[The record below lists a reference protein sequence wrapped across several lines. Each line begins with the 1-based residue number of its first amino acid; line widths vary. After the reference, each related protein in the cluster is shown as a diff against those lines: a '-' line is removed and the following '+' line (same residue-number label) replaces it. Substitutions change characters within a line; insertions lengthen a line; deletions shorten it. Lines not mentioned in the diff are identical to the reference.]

1 MNSAHL
7 QRVRSLGLA
16 ASAGVGWLV
25 VWLAFFQKS
34 VFSDSLP
41 LFRDGANLY
50 YPLWLFMREQ
60 FYAGVWPWWNPY
72 LVLGTPLAAEGVAGA
87 FYPGILVFLVPLP
100 YRWCYLLFLLAHMAL
115 AGWGAFRLGR
125 RLGVS
130 PPAACWAAFAYP
142 FSGYLL
148 FQIYNPI
155 YLISGAWLPFALA
168 GLFELLFVW
177 QSYVPDAPGSA
188 SPWSRLLWF
197 ASTTARELRRS
208 VRPLIESAV
217 ALAMMCLGGDPQT
230 AYHWGIV
237 ALVTWLVRIATEL
250 GKIRER
256 GREGTPVG
264 VACIFSAGVKLMLV
278 FVLAF
283 LLAAVQ
289 LVPTALYARQ
299 SDRAL
304 LAGWTYQKA
313 VPATNPGGHSNVESE
328 SQDSPW
334 WRKVAEQEKR
344 HYDRVIY
351 DFSTPAYRWMEYFW
365 PNFGGRSFPYHT
377 RWMAVVVEEGRWWVP
392 TLYQGI
398 MTAFLAILAVKMFFQ
413 SKAANRLRSH
423 RATGNQL
430 PPSSFTCSTP
440 DELPSVTDSPR
451 AIGRVWLTWMGG
463 LSAVAA
469 LGWYGPAGVLTEVVR
484 MSTGCDLSQ
493 AGLLPP
499 AGGLY
504 WLFVHCLPRYALFRY
519 PSKWLVFSALALA
532 ILAALGLDEI
542 QRDRGLAKRLV
553 RHLLVAGGI
562 VTLAG
567 VVLVAAF
574 HQGQWWSGAAD
585 DVLFGPFQRELAASE
600 TVATAISLLAVIAA
614 VAVAVRWFPVSFWPI
629 AFLAVLAVDLVLHNG
644 WLVVA
649 VRPPEVSRLPT
660 SSRIPRRFWEPWCV
674 YPSQWSTHA
683 SPNRLQEICDWEYA
697 TGAFRWG
704 MLHGEAPLEN
714 YGTFLPAEQA
724 VLLSLL
730 RAWRLQSGEATPP
743 PSWLAQ
749 LGVGLGAPTSPHHDG
764 SPTSSGSAATADE
777 TSWVEVTHDWEP
789 FPAHCA
795 SLADTWE
802 RIATIQFPGGQPR
815 EPNRAHVVEWQNAEA
830 TRVSGD
836 QWTVGEPAPEAA
848 EFASVL
854 RYQPGKIE
862 MRVRL
867 LHAGLVILREGAD
880 PGWRVA
886 VRSGEGRDAF
896 ACRPLR
902 VDGVFMGLFLS
913 PGDWLLTWTYHP
925 PGLAFGAA
933 LSVCGWSLVWGMAL
947 FSPIARV
954 VSRRTRKNLAPG
966 TESPGT
972 LKRAGE

>member
-1 MNSAHL
+1 MSSTHR
-7 QRVRSLGLA
+7 QRARRLGLA
-16 ASAGVGWLV
+16 ALGILGWLS
-25 VWLAFFQKS
+25 VWVTFFRKS

-50 YPLWLFMREQ
+50 YPLWLLIRDQ
-60 FYAGVWPWWNPY
+60 VHAGGWPWWNPY
-72 LVLGTPLAAEGVAGA
+72 LVLGTPLAAEGIAGL
-87 FYPGILVFLVPLP
+87 FYPGIVIFLLPLP
-100 YRWCYLLFLLAHMAL
+100 YRWCYLLFLLGHMAL
-115 AGWGAFRLGR
+115 AGWGAFKLAR
-125 RLGVS
+125 RIGVS
-130 PPAACWAAFAYP
+130 PLAACWAALAYP

-168 GLFELLFVW
+168 GLFELLFVR
-177 QSYVPDAPGSA
+177 QPNVPDPRGSA
-188 SPWSRLLWF
+188 SPRSELLWS
-197 ASTTARELRRS
+197 AGMTARDLRRAT
-208 VRPLIESAV
+208 RPLLESAV
-217 ALAMMCLGGDPQT
+217 SLAMMCLGGDPQT
-230 AYHWGIV
+230 AYHCGLV
-237 ALVTWLVRIATEL
+237 ALVTWLVRGAIDLRNLRAHGMEM
-250 GKIRER
+250 K
-256 GREGTPVG
+256 
-264 VACIFSAGVKLMLV
+264 VAWMARSCSAGVKLLLMSL
-278 FVLAF
+278 LAF

-289 LVPTALYARQ
+289 LVPTALYASR

-304 LAGWTYQKA
+304 LAGG
-313 VPATNPGGHSNVESE
+313 TNQIEEPTIDPVGCPNFEPS
-328 SQDSPW
+328 SQDTRW
-334 WRKVAEQEKR
+334 WQKVAEREMHSYYR
-344 HYDRVIY
+344 SIY
-351 DFSTPAYRWMEYFW
+351 DFSTPLYRWIEYLW
-365 PNFGGRSFPYHT
+365 PNFGGRPFPYHT
-377 RWMAVVVEEGRWWVP
+377 RWMTAVVEEGRWWVP

-398 MTAFLAILAVKMFFQ
+398 MTAFLAILAAKMFFQ

-430 PPSSFTCSTP
+430 PPSSFTCSTS
-440 DELPSVTDSPR
+440 DELPSITDSPR
-451 AIGRVWLTWMGG
+451 PIGRVWLTWMGG
-463 LSAVAA
+463 LAAVGA

-504 WLFVHCLPRYALFRY
+504 WLLVHCLPRYALFRY

-532 ILAALGLDEI
+532 VLAAVGLDEI
-542 QRDRGLAKRLV
+542 QRDRGLARRLV

-614 VAVAVRWFPVSFWPI
+614 VAVAVRWFPASFWPI

-704 MLHGEAPLEN
+704 MLRGEAPLEN

-730 RAWRLQSGEATPP
+730 RAWRFQSGEATPP

-764 SPTSSGSAATADE
+764 SPTSSGSAAIADE
-777 TSWVEVTHDWEP
+777 IPWVEVTHDWEP
-789 FPAHCA
+789 FPAQHA
-795 SLADTWE
+795 SLAETWE

-836 QWTVGEPAPEAA
+836 QWTVGEAAPEAA
-848 EFASVL
+848 ESASVL

-880 PGWRVA
+880 PGWRVT

-913 PGDWLLTWTYHP
+913 PGDWLLAWTYHP

-933 LSVCGWSLVWGMAL
+933 LSVGGWSLVWGMAL

>member
-115 AGWGAFRLGR
+115 AGWGAFTLGR

-237 ALVTWLVRIATEL
+237 ALVTWLARSATEL

-304 LAGWTYQKA
+304 LAGWTHQKA
-313 VPATNPGGHSNVESE
+313 VPTTNPGGHSNVESE

-398 MTAFLAILAVKMFFQ
+398 TTFLLAVLAGRWVLKNTGA
-413 SKAANRLRSH
+413 STLRSH
-423 RATGNQL
+423 GTSHSQPWSSDCASRAPGAA
-430 PPSSFTCSTP
+430 
-440 DELPSVTDSPR
+440 PSVADCSP
-451 AIGRVWLTWMGG
+451 AIARVWLTWIGV

-469 LGWYGPAGVLTEVVR
+469 LGWYGPAGVLTKLVR
-484 MSTGCDLSQ
+484 MSTGYDL
-493 AGLLPP
+493 GERGILPP
-499 AGGLY
+499 TGGLY
-504 WLFVHCLPRYALFRY
+504 WLFVHCLPRYTLFRY

-532 ILAALGLDEI
+532 VLAAVGLDEI
-542 QRDRGLAKRLV
+542 QRDRRLAKAIV
-553 RHLLVAGGI
+553 RR
-562 VTLAG
+562 
-567 VVLVAAF
+567 VLVTGGLLCFGGAVLIVAL

-585 DVLFGPFQRELAASE
+585 DVLFGPFQRDRAAAE
-600 TVATAISLLAVIAA
+600 TLVTVVSLLGVMAA
-614 VAVAVRWFPVSFWPI
+614 VGVVIRWFRPAFWPI
-629 AFLAVLAVDLVLHNG
+629 ALLTILAADLLIHNG

-649 VRPPEVSRLPT
+649 VRPPEVSRVAI
-660 SSRIPRRFWEPWCV
+660 SSEVPRRFWQPWCW
-674 YPSQWSTHA
+674 YPSEWGDHA
-683 SPNRLQEICDWEYA
+683 SPNRVQEICDWEYT

-704 MLHGEAPLEN
+704 MLRGEAPLEN

-730 RAWRLQSGEATPP
+730 RAWRFQSGRMTPP
-743 PSWLAQ
+743 PSWLAE
-749 LGVGLGAPTSPHHDG
+749 LGAGLESQTSAQGDGGVTSDDPVSPAEKAGWVEITHNWTALPATYVGLG
-764 SPTSSGSAATADE
+764 E
-777 TSWVEVTHDWEP
+777 
-789 FPAHCA
+789 
-795 SLADTWE
+795 TWE
-802 RIATIQFPGGQPR
+802 RIAIIQFPGGQPR
-815 EPNRAHVVEWQNAEA
+815 ESNGAHVVELQDTHA
-830 TRVSGD
+830 TRISGD
-836 QWTVGEPAPEAA
+836 PSTVGELSHEAA
-848 EFASVL
+848 EFASIL

-862 MRVRL
+862 VRVRL
-867 LHAGLVILREGAD
+867 VRPGLVIVREGAD

-886 VRSGEGRDAF
+886 VRSAEGGDGF
-896 ACRPLR
+896 SCRPLR

-925 PGLAFGAA
+925 PGLPFGAA
-933 LSVCGWSLVWGMAL
+933 LSVCGWSLVCGMVL
-947 FSPIARV
+947 FGPIARL
-954 VSRRTRKNLAPG
+954 VSRRTRKNHSA
-966 TESPGT
+966 
-972 LKRAGE
+972 RD